1 MGYKKLLSVLAF
13 MLSITGIAIVVVF
26 FFYSME
32 LRNQSNEIDS
42 QSTDRK
48 VAISEDIA
56 KLTDIAKVKKKEERQ
71 KSEVSVQ
78 LSSIQKDIKV
88 KLLDSNEKRIKGI
101 LFRISVIDQYGVTTE
116 YQDDDR
122 DGYLHIENIKSGQ
135 YDVKLM
141 ETEGYDVPQN
151 SVKVRVKE
159 EIQYRVLNDI
169 VDEIKLESEINSSL
183 EDTANIEE
191 VDEGVAHEVGKV
203 GSLGIDVSKWNK
215 EIDWQKVKDEGV
227 EYAVIR
233 LGYRGSSSGVLV
245 EDPYFERNIEEANR
259 VGINTAVYF
268 FTQAINE
275 VEAVEEAS
283 MCVALLEGKEI
294 QMPIYLDVEGSSGR
308 ADLLDSTIRT
318 NNILAFLKT
327 IESKGYDAGVYANK
341 NWLTNKIESNRLEKN
356 EIWLAQYNVI
366 EPDYEGNYQMW
377 QYSSKGKING
387 IEGYVDMNKRLNV
400 E

>member
-26 FFYSME
+26 FLYSME
-32 LRNQSNEIDS
+32 LRNQKNETDS
-42 QSTDRK
+42 QSTDREI
-48 VAISEDIA
+48 AISENIA

-71 KSEVSVQ
+71 KREVSVQ

-88 KLLDSNEKRIKGI
+88 KLLDSNEKRIKGT
-101 LFRISVIDQYGVTTE
+101 LFRISVIDPYGQTSD
-116 YQDDDR
+116 YQDDDM
-122 DGYLHIENIKSGQ
+122 DGYLHIENIKSGP

-141 ETEGYDVPQN
+141 EIEGLDVPKN
-151 SVKVRVKE
+151 PIRVRVKE

-169 VDEIKLESEINSSL
+169 VDEIKLESEINASL

-191 VDEGVAHEVGKV
+191 VDQGVAHEVGKV

-233 LGYRGSSSGVLV
+233 LGYRGSSTGVLV
-245 EDPYFERNIEEANR
+245 EDPYFERNLEEASR

-283 MCVALLEGKEI
+283 MCVALLDGKEI

-308 ADLLDSTIRT
+308 ADSLDPTTRT

-341 NWLTNKIESNRLEKN
+341 NWLTNKIEANRLEKN

-366 EPDYEGNYQMW
+366 EPNYEGNYQMW
-377 QYSSKGKING
+377 QYSSKGKMNG

>member
-1 MGYKKLLSVLAF
+1 MGYRKLLSVLAF
-13 MLSITGIAIVVVF
+13 MLSITGIAIVVVSF
-26 FFYSME
+26 LYVQE
-32 LRNQSNEIDS
+32 LRNSSKEIDS
-42 QSTDRK
+42 QSPDENVT
-48 VAISEDIA
+48 ISEDIA
-56 KLTDIAKVKKKEERQ
+56 KLTDIAKVKKREERQ
-71 KSEVSVQ
+71 KNEVSVQ

-88 KLLDSNEKRIKGI
+88 KILDSNQKRIKGN
-101 LFRISVIDQYGVTTE
+101 LFCISVIDPYGVTTE
-116 YQDDDR
+116 YQDDDM
-122 DGYLHIENIKSGQ
+122 DGYIHIKNIKSGQ

-169 VDEIKLESEINSSL
+169 VDEIKLESEINASI

-245 EDPYFERNIEEANR
+245 EDPYFERNLEEANR

-294 QMPIYLDVEGSSGR
+294 HMPIYLDVEGSSGR
-308 ADLLDSTIRT
+308 ADILDPTIRT

-327 IESKGYDAGVYANK
+327 IESKGYNAGVYANK
-341 NWLTNKIESNRLEKN
+341 NWLTNKIEANRLENN

-377 QYSSKGKING
+377 QYSSKGKMNG